1 MLDALGFTCEARL
14 RSLLGSIWRNIIAF
28 RPRRNSQHKR
38 CIYIYILYRNHFGAA
53 AISPNFQKPLELV
66 PEIVWITIESPQV
79 AFDSDNDGKLIGQVH
94 PWIGGRV
101 AHVAGHHV

>member
-1 MLDALGFTCEARL
+1 MHFGQEGIHNTK
-14 RSLLGSIWRNIIAF
+14 GV
-28 RPRRNSQHKR
+28 
-38 CIYIYILYRNHFGAA
+38 YIYILYRNHFGAA